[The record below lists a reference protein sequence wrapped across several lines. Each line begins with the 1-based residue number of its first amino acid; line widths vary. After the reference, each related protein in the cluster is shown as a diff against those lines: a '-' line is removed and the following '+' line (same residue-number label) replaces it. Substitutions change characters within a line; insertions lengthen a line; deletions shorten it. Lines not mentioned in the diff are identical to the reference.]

1 MPWENVDMKIVFAG
15 LVMLVAAVS
24 VNAAVLGDRDV
35 NHGYGNA
42 PVCPD
47 GEHAEFLGVI
57 NGKAT
62 WRCVPN

>member
-1 MPWENVDMKIVFAG
+1 MKIVLAG

-24 VNAAVLGDRDV
+24 VNATGLVNRDV
-35 NHGYGNA
+35 NHGYSNA

-47 GEHAEFLGVI
+47 GQHAEFEGVI

>member
-1 MPWENVDMKIVFAG
+1 MKIVFAG

-24 VNAAVLGDRDV
+24 VNAAGLGVRDV

-47 GEHAEFLGVI
+47 GEHAEFVGVV